1 MTKKIEEALW
11 RIYKR
16 PSCPTLWQNGGNLP
30 WDDPDFSRRM
40 LREHLDESH
49 GAATRQM
56 PERMAQIDWLWQ
68 KVALQPGQHLLDA
81 TCGPGLY
88 AVELARRGLLV
99 TGIDFAPAS
108 IDYAKELAEVQG
120 VNGRTTFILQDIRQ
134 SQLPPAHFDAAVLLY
149 GQLAVFPRHE
159 AQAIL
164 QAIARSLK
172 PGGRLCVELL
182 NQDKV
187 DKTDSSWWYTDDS
200 GLWGDAPYL
209 HLGER
214 FWDAEAQASLERYQI
229 LHLESGQLDEI
240 ILCDQTYAVDEMK
253 AMMKEA
259 GFTAVS
265 HYPAW
270 DNLPLY
276 DAEEWIVYVA
286 EK

>member
-1 MTKKIEEALW
+1 MTQKIEEALW

-16 PSCPTLWQNGGNLP
+16 PSRPALWQNGGNLP
-30 WDDPDFSRRM
+30 WDDPDFSQRM

-68 KVALQPGQHLLDA
+68 QLALQPGQHLLDA

-88 AVELARRGLLV
+88 AVEMARRGLLV

-108 IDYAKELAEVQG
+108 IDYAKELAEMQG
-120 VNGRTTFILQDIRQ
+120 VHGRTTFILQDIRH
-134 SQLPPAHFDAAVLLY
+134 SQLPPAHFDAAILLY
-149 GQLAVFPRHE
+149 GQLAVFPRQE

-164 QAIARSLK
+164 QAIAHSLK

-182 NQDKV
+182 NRDKV
-187 DKTDSSWWYTDDS
+187 DKMNSSWWYTDDS

-214 FWDAEAQASLERYQI
+214 FWDAESQASLERYQI

-253 AMMKEA
+253 AVMRTA

-270 DNLPLY
+270 NNLPLY

-286 EK
+286 KK